1 MSVYSLWCFFF
12 SSRRRHT
19 RCLSDWSSDV
29 CSSDLYNVTVTDDSG
44 VSSTQPVTIT
54 VIGTNDA
61 PVITSAQS
69 GALTEHINVDNSGN
83 LNTGGT
89 ITFTDVDLTDEHTVA
104 FTPGGNNYLGTF
116 TPTLAH
122 DATGGSTGI
131 VGWTFS
137 VSDKAV
143 DFLAAGQTLTQTYTV
158 LVADNNGGLTT
169 QDVTITIT
177 GTNEAPVIGGV
188 SIGDVTEDVNVVA
201 GNISTSGAL
210 TIADVDAGKSNF
222 TAQASTHGSN
232 GLGTFTLVA
241 NGAWTYTANNSQ
253 AAIQQLGAG
262 QSLTDSF
269 TAVSSDGTASRVV
282 TVTIHGTNDVPVI
295 GRVRTVDLNH
305 DLNVLGRAAYTDGAQ
320 PFADGHA
327 GKPHFTA
334 RARQPGSNGFGTF
347 THAANG
353 AWTHTANDSLPAI
366 QQLTA
371 GQSLTDSFTAVSS
384 DGTASRVVTVTI
396 HGTDDAFVIAPGQV
410 VDLKNEPNRTLAH
423 PLIENDGTIQAAANN
438 PCFVIGDITGTG
450 LIFIANNTTLT
461 IEGSVGSGQTVQFQ
475 IGQGVPPVL
484 VLTDPSEFHA
494 TISGFQGR
502 DQIDLEGMTIAQ
514 ATAWVASITFVGFT
528 GTFKFASDGHGGT
541 LLSDPPASTTTT
553 DASTTTADA
562 STTTT
567 DATVTPVAKTSTLTA
582 TKTTSSQTKATSAT
596 VTETPSSR
604 TNVTS
609 ATVTETASSRTNA
622 TSAAAAA
629 DEAIMVAL
637 STAVAVAVSA
647 AASDADAGEM
657 PRLAIS
663 GSDAAVDTSTVSGS
677 DSFTVDAGAA
687 LKLSPLSDRMA
698 GTLTDNGTDEGI
710 NGAPAGAVSE
720 TGAFKIDAGAALQL
734 DGSDAVNG
742 LVING
747 GTSAD
752 AINLPGDHHTI
763 TTARHV
769 SDDGRGAK
777 TAHESPVSA
786 TGEDTSAQS
795 TSADH
800 GFSVTSALTPSGSG
814 AYSAFPFKPNVDHPA
829 TIDPGINLAF
839 IPKDQPL
846 QHPADNLIHIPAQR
860 DHGADPAH
868 PHVDGNQSANA
879 KVAHDGGVNPG
890 AVPSDPPTL
899 TAPSSDLSWTH
910 GPAAPALEP
919 GEDISVQSTPANHG
933 HHANADPETN
943 SPSNAKNHPQ
953 RPADNLLHTPA
964 QHDDNG
970 SPAATDGAH
979 PGRGQVDGSESA
991 SPTFAGDGSTHS
1003 AHATGEDTSVQSTP
1017 ANNDH
1022 HAGADP
1028 KTNEIA
1034 KGKPPQHLA
1043 DNSPYTPA
1051 QHDDNGSPAVT
1062 DGAHPGRGQVDGS
1075 ESASPKFADEGS
1087 THSAHATGNGTSVQS
1102 APANNGHHAG
1112 ADPKTN
1118 EIEIGKASRR
1128 DAEK

>member
-1 MSVYSLWCFFF
+1 M
-12 SSRRRHT
+12 
-19 RCLSDWSSDV
+19 
-29 CSSDLYNVTVTDDSG
+29 
-44 VSSTQPVTIT
+44 
-54 VIGTNDA
+54 
-61 PVITSAQS
+61 
-69 GALTEHINVDNSGN
+69 
-83 LNTGGT
+83 
-89 ITFTDVDLTDEHTVA
+89 
-104 FTPGGNNYLGTF
+104 
-116 TPTLAH
+116 
-122 DATGGSTGI
+122 
-131 VGWTFS
+131 
-137 VSDKAV
+137 
-143 DFLAAGQTLTQTYTV
+143 
-158 LVADNNGGLTT
+158 
-169 QDVTITIT
+169 
-177 GTNEAPVIGGV
+177 
-188 SIGDVTEDVNVVA
+188 
-201 GNISTSGAL
+201 
-210 TIADVDAGKSNF
+210 
-222 TAQASTHGSN
+222 
-232 GLGTFTLVA
+232 
-241 NGAWTYTANNSQ
+241 
-253 AAIQQLGAG
+253 
-262 QSLTDSF
+262 
-269 TAVSSDGTASRVV
+269 
-282 TVTIHGTNDVPVI
+282 
-295 GRVRTVDLNH
+295 
-305 DLNVLGRAAYTDGAQ
+305 
-320 PFADGHA
+320 
-327 GKPHFTA
+327 
-334 RARQPGSNGFGTF
+334 
-347 THAANG
+347 
-353 AWTHTANDSLPAI
+353 
-366 QQLTA
+366 
-371 GQSLTDSFTAVSS
+371 
-384 DGTASRVVTVTI
+384 
-396 HGTDDAFVIAPGQV
+396 

-541 LLSDPPASTTTT
+541 LLSDPPASTTTA

-582 TKTTSSQTKATSAT
+582 TKTTSSQ
-596 VTETPSSR
+596 

-663 GSDAAVDTSTVSGS
+663 GSDTAVDTSTVSGS

-687 LKLSPLSDRMA
+687 PKLSPISDRMA
-698 GTLTDNGTDEGI
+698 GTLTDNGTVEVI

-742 LVING
+742 LVITD

-752 AINLPGDHHTI
+752 AINLPGDHTI

-769 SDDGRGAK
+769 SDDGRGGK

-868 PHVDGNQSANA
+868 PHVDGTQSANA

-899 TAPSSDLSWTH
+899 TAPSSDLSGTH

-919 GEDISVQSTPANHG
+919 GED
-933 HHANADPETN
+933 
-943 SPSNAKNHPQ
+943 
-953 RPADNLLHTPA
+953 
-964 QHDDNG
+964 
-970 SPAATDGAH
+970 
-979 PGRGQVDGSESA
+979 
-991 SPTFAGDGSTHS
+991 
-1003 AHATGEDTSVQSTP
+1003 TSVQSTP
-1017 ANNDH
+1017 TDHGHRAN
-1022 HAGADP
+1022 ADP
-1028 KTNEIA
+1028 
-1034 KGKPPQHLA
+1034 
-1043 DNSPYTPA
+1043 
-1051 QHDDNGSPAVT
+1051 
-1062 DGAHPGRGQVDGS
+1062 
-1075 ESASPKFADEGS
+1075 
-1087 THSAHATGNGTSVQS
+1087 
-1102 APANNGHHAG
+1102 
-1112 ADPKTN
+1112 
-1118 EIEIGKASRR
+1118 
-1128 DAEK
+1128 

>member
-1 MSVYSLWCFFF
+1 
-12 SSRRRHT
+12 
-19 RCLSDWSSDV
+19 
-29 CSSDLYNVTVTDDSG
+29 
-44 VSSTQPVTIT
+44 
-54 VIGTNDA
+54 
-61 PVITSAQS
+61 
-69 GALTEHINVDNSGN
+69 
-83 LNTGGT
+83 
-89 ITFTDVDLTDEHTVA
+89 A
-104 FTPGGNNYLGTF
+104 F
-116 TPTLAH
+116 
-122 DATGGSTGI
+122 
-131 VGWTFS
+131 
-137 VSDKAV
+137 
-143 DFLAAGQTLTQTYTV
+143 
-158 LVADNNGGLTT
+158 
-169 QDVTITIT
+169 
-177 GTNEAPVIGGV
+177 
-188 SIGDVTEDVNVVA
+188 
-201 GNISTSGAL
+201 
-210 TIADVDAGKSNF
+210 TIADGSADQSNVR
-222 TAQASTHGSN
+222 AQAST
-232 GLGTFTLVA
+232 
-241 NGAWTYTANNSQ
+241 
-253 AAIQQLGAG
+253 
-262 QSLTDSF
+262 
-269 TAVSSDGTASRVV
+269 
-282 TVTIHGTNDVPVI
+282 
-295 GRVRTVDLNH
+295 
-305 DLNVLGRAAYTDGAQ
+305 
-320 PFADGHA
+320 
-327 GKPHFTA
+327 
-334 RARQPGSNGFGTF
+334 PGSNGFGTF
-347 THAANG
+347 TLAANG
-353 AWTHTANDSLPAI
+353 AWTYTANDSLPAI
-366 QQLTA
+366 QQLNA

-567 DATVTPVAKTSTLTA
+567 DASTTTADASTTTTDATVTPVAKTSTLTA
-582 TKTTSSQTKATSAT
+582 TKTTSSQTKA
-596 VTETPSSR
+596 
-604 TNVTS
+604 TS

-663 GSDAAVDTSTVSGS
+663 GSDTAVDTSTVSGS

-687 LKLSPLSDRMA
+687 LKLSPISDRMA
-698 GTLTDNGTDEGI
+698 GTLTDNGTVEVI

-720 TGAFKIDAGAALQL
+720 TGAFKLDAAAALQL

-742 LVING
+742 LVITD

-752 AINLPGDHHTI
+752 AINLPGDHTI

-769 SDDGRGAK
+769 SDDGRGGK

-786 TGEDTSAQS
+786 TGEDTSAQA

-800 GFSVTSALTPSGSG
+800 GFSVTSTLTPSGSG

-846 QHPADNLIHIPAQR
+846 QHPADNLIHIHAQR

-868 PHVDGNQSANA
+868 PHVDG
-879 KVAHDGGVNPG
+879 
-890 AVPSDPPTL
+890 
-899 TAPSSDLSWTH
+899 
-910 GPAAPALEP
+910 
-919 GEDISVQSTPANHG
+919 
-933 HHANADPETN
+933 
-943 SPSNAKNHPQ
+943 
-953 RPADNLLHTPA
+953 
-964 QHDDNG
+964 
-970 SPAATDGAH
+970 
-979 PGRGQVDGSESA
+979 
-991 SPTFAGDGSTHS
+991 
-1003 AHATGEDTSVQSTP
+1003 
-1017 ANNDH
+1017 
-1022 HAGADP
+1022 
-1028 KTNEIA
+1028 
-1034 KGKPPQHLA
+1034 
-1043 DNSPYTPA
+1043 
-1051 QHDDNGSPAVT
+1051 
-1062 DGAHPGRGQVDGS
+1062 
-1075 ESASPKFADEGS
+1075 
-1087 THSAHATGNGTSVQS
+1087 
-1102 APANNGHHAG
+1102 
-1112 ADPKTN
+1112 
-1118 EIEIGKASRR
+1118 
-1128 DAEK
+1128 